1 MDLSKFKTSDW
12 LKVGGGAVF
21 FIAGFLSWWTFEIE
35 GFEGFEGSSEG
46 LSGLGDYFGT
56 VGIAWLIFTAIAVLT
71 VLSVLGVFKLP
82 SNVPAPI
89 VFLGA
94 SVLALLLVIVRFISD
109 GVGFGVDL
117 SRGIGNYLGTLA
129 AIAIVVGCV
138 LGFKESGGDLND
150 LKDVNKLKSS
160 FSGMG
165 GGSTPP
171 PPPGMVPPPPPP
183 PSGMTPPPPPPP
195 PPPPAG

>member
-1 MDLSKFKTSDW
+1 M
-12 LKVGGGAVF
+12 
-21 FIAGFLSWWTFEIE
+21 
-35 GFEGFEGSSEG
+35 
-46 LSGLGDYFGT
+46 
-56 VGIAWLIFTAIAVLT
+56 LT
-71 VLSVLGVFKLP
+71 
-82 SNVPAPI
+82 
-89 VFLGA
+89 
-94 SVLALLLVIVRFISD
+94 LLLVIVRFISD

-129 AIAIVVGCV
+129 TIAIVVGCV

-150 LKDVNKLKSS
+150 LKDVNKLKKP

-183 PSGMTPPPPPPP
+183 PERYDASSAAASSPAACRLNGPHLDESTKSPARRGSSTCPGTGPTPGNVSVRCCSAAPDRRPPY
-195 PPPPAG
+195 GLGRGEVRGW